1 LESTWSESEKSHN
14 KDHKMNIKSAFTG
27 NKVAAHYGL
36 SDGDKLSTTGA
47 LGLTYQLFAVLV
59 CTAIV
64 LFSGT
69 EAVSAAGLPVKALL
83 TLVTAFGF
91 FAGAKLLIRIADS
104 AVKRIATTV
113 SNKVLHFVVT
123 LALLLAFLGV
133 VMSWPAVFLFAL
145 SKLAPATVG
154 FAGWSNAFSAGFGVL
169 CCDTVLGGLTGV
181 SLLSGKRVKI
191 LASPASSNAPAATV
205 EPEAPALS
213 IEPKSDADAKPEGD
227 APKTNG
233 DAGPESDTK

>member
-1 LESTWSESEKSHN
+1 
-14 KDHKMNIKSAFTG
+14 MNIKSLFTG
-27 NKVAAHYGL
+27 NKVATHYGL
-36 SDGDKLSTTGA
+36 NDGGKLSTTGA
-47 LGLTYQLFAVLV
+47 LGFTYQLFAVLF

-69 EAVSAAGLPVKALL
+69 EAVSAVGLLGKALL
-83 TLVTAFGF
+83 TVVTAFGF
-91 FAGAKLLIRIADS
+91 IAGAKLLIRIADS
-104 AVKRIATTV
+104 AVKRIATMVT
-113 SNKVLHFVVT
+113 NKVLHFVVT

-181 SLLSGKRVKI
+181 SLLSGKRAK
-191 LASPASSNAPAATV
+191 LLTASAPATTTVATD
-205 EPEAPALS
+205 APAT
-213 IEPKSDADAKPEGD
+213 SDAPDAAKTDGDAK
-227 APKTNG
+227 
-233 DAGPESDTK
+233 

>member
-1 LESTWSESEKSHN
+1 
-14 KDHKMNIKSAFTG
+14 MNIKSAFTG

-69 EAVSAAGLPVKALL
+69 EAVSAAGLPIKALL

-91 FAGAKLLIRIADS
+91 FAGAKLLIRAADS

-113 SNKVLHFVVT
+113 SNKVLHFLVT

-145 SKLAPATVG
+145 SKVAPATIG

-191 LASPASSNAPAATV
+191 LPSPASPTATAATV
-205 EPEAPALS
+205 EPEVPAP
-213 IEPKSDADAKPEGD
+213 SDAPKPEDD
-227 APKTNG
+227 APKTQG
-233 DAGPESDTK
+233 DASPEGDPK

>member
-1 LESTWSESEKSHN
+1 
-14 KDHKMNIKSAFTG
+14 MNIKSLFTG
-27 NKVAAHYGL
+27 NKVTTHYGL
-36 SDGDKLSTTGA
+36 NDGGKLSTAGA
-47 LGLTYQLFAVLV
+47 LGLTYQLFAVLF

-69 EAVSAAGLPVKALL
+69 EAVSAAGFLGKALL
-83 TLVTAFGF
+83 TVVTAFGF

-113 SNKVLHFVVT
+113 TNKILHFVVT

-181 SLLSGKRVKI
+181 SLLSGKRAKVFETS
-191 LASPASSNAPAATV
+191 AATSAPVSTSVPTEAPAADTDATTNGDTAK
-205 EPEAPALS
+205 PEG
-213 IEPKSDADAKPEGD
+213 ETAKPEGD
-227 APKTNG
+227 AK
-233 DAGPESDTK
+233 